1 MADYSLDF
9 QLDDFE
15 TEFDAGRQVFVLSR
29 EIDLILDLPDGR
41 SQSSKLKVTLTA
53 PATELRSLLSQA
65 DAS

>member
-15 TEFDAGRQVFVLSR
+15 TKFDAGRQVFVLSR
-29 EIDLILDLPDGR
+29 EIDLVLDLPDGR